1 MCRISAHNKMSELL
15 NRNTDP
21 LFEKMEKIFK
31 ERDAEYKK
39 MEERNRVRE
48 EAVKEKENSL
58 KKQEEQ
64 FSSREANVRQQEKEI
79 EEKMQM
85 LEEKQRE
92 MQEMEKYLQK
102 KRLELEADEQQSL
115 LDNSILRE
123 EIRNEKL
130 KQQRLS
136 RELEDKLTDLGY
148 SSDNFD
154 PAVLEEKE
162 QKIKDQ
168 AQEIQKFN
176 EEIEKWKDKADEWE
190 EKESGFV
197 AQIDTL
203 NKEKAQLWKKLM
215 GVEDESLPEREE
227 DVPDKTEEP
236 VEERVS
242 GAEEPVEE
250 VEEVE
255 VGAEEPVEEVE
266 EVEVVPEE
274 ESVYAKEEENLK
286 EAIEMDTPLT
296 AEGFYNYLQEQE
308 VGGVIQLRHA
318 KQGDMVSIAIS
329 QIVVTVVFAEE
340 GWFDI
345 KKSIGNNNRKL
356 RRLIRSWNSSQND
369 LTFKYDTSD
378 NTVTAEGDF
387 NKDQTAEELLRYL
400 DRLLD
405 TYFDTGEE

>member
-92 MQEMEKYLQK
+92 TQEMEKYLQK

-176 EEIEKWKDKADEWE
+176 EEIEKWEDKADEWE

-236 VEERVS
+236 VEE
-242 GAEEPVEE
+242 
-250 VEEVE
+250 
-255 VGAEEPVEEVE
+255 VE

-286 EAIEMDTPLT
+286 EAIEMTPLT

-318 KQGDMVSIAIS
+318 KQGDMVNIAIS

>member
-64 FSSREANVRQQEKEI
+64 FSSREANVRQKEKEI

-92 MQEMEKYLQK
+92 TQEMEKYLQK

-227 DVPDKTEEP
+227 DVPDKT
-236 VEERVS
+236 
-242 GAEEPVEE
+242 
-250 VEEVE
+250 
-255 VGAEEPVEEVE
+255 EEPVEEVE

-405 TYFDTGEE
+405 TYFDTREEE

>member
-21 LFEKMEKIFK
+21 LFEKMEKIFA

-64 FSSREANVRQQEKEI
+64 FSSREANVRQKEKEI

-92 MQEMEKYLQK
+92 TQEMEKYLQK

-236 VEERVS
+236 VEE
-242 GAEEPVEE
+242 
-250 VEEVE
+250 
-255 VGAEEPVEEVE
+255 VE

-329 QIVVTVVFAEE
+329 QIEVTVVFAEE

-400 DRLLD
+400 HRLLD
-405 TYFDTGEE
+405 TYFDTGEEE

>member
-1 MCRISAHNKMSELL
+1 MCRNSAHNKMSELL

-21 LFEKMEKIFK
+21 FFEKMEKIFK

-64 FSSREANVRQQEKEI
+64 FSSREANVRQKEKEI

-92 MQEMEKYLQK
+92 TQEMEKYLQK

-162 QKIKDQ
+162 QKTKDQ

-227 DVPDKTEEP
+227 DVPDKT
-236 VEERVS
+236 
-242 GAEEPVEE
+242 
-250 VEEVE
+250 
-255 VGAEEPVEEVE
+255 EEPVEEVE

-405 TYFDTGEE
+405 TYFDTGEEE

>member
-64 FSSREANVRQQEKEI
+64 FSSREANVRQKEKEI

-92 MQEMEKYLQK
+92 TQEMEKYLQK

-236 VEERVS
+236 VEE
-242 GAEEPVEE
+242 
-250 VEEVE
+250 
-255 VGAEEPVEEVE
+255 VE

-340 GWFDI
+340 AEEGWFDI

-405 TYFDTGEE
+405 TYFDTGEEE

>member
-64 FSSREANVRQQEKEI
+64 FSSREANVRQKEKEI

-92 MQEMEKYLQK
+92 TQEMEKYLQK

-168 AQEIQKFN
+168 VQEIQKFN

-227 DVPDKTEEP
+227 DVPDKT
-236 VEERVS
+236 
-242 GAEEPVEE
+242 
-250 VEEVE
+250 
-255 VGAEEPVEEVE
+255 EEPVEEVE

-405 TYFDTGEE
+405 TYFDTGEEE

>member
-92 MQEMEKYLQK
+92 TQEMEKYLQK

-162 QKIKDQ
+162 QKIKEQ
-168 AQEIQKFN
+168 EQEIQRLN
-176 EEIEKWKDKADEWE
+176 EENEKWEDKADEWE

-227 DVPDKTEEP
+227 DVPDKT
-236 VEERVS
+236 
-242 GAEEPVEE
+242 
-250 VEEVE
+250 
-255 VGAEEPVEEVE
+255 EEPVEEVE

>member
-92 MQEMEKYLQK
+92 TQEMEKYLQK

-236 VEERVS
+236 VEE
-242 GAEEPVEE
+242 
-250 VEEVE
+250 
-255 VGAEEPVEEVE
+255 VE

-387 NKDQTAEELLRYL
+387 DKDQTAEELLRYL

-405 TYFDTGEE
+405 TYFDTGEEE

>member
-1 MCRISAHNKMSELL
+1 MCRISVHNKMSELL

-21 LFEKMEKIFK
+21 LFEKMEKIFA

-39 MEERNRVRE
+39 MEERNRMRE
-48 EAVKEKENSL
+48 EAVKEKENCL

-64 FSSREANVRQQEKEI
+64 FGSREANIRQQEKEI

-85 LEEKQRE
+85 LEERQRE
-92 MQEMEKYLQK
+92 TQEMEKYLQK

-115 LDNSILRE
+115 LDTSILRE

-136 RELEDKLTDLGY
+136 RELEDKLADLGY
-148 SSDNFD
+148 SSHNLAD
-154 PAVLEEKE
+154 PAILEEKE
-162 QKIKDQ
+162 QKIKEQ
-168 AQEIQKFN
+168 AQEIQRLS
-176 EEIEKWKDKADEWE
+176 EEIEKWEDKADEWE

-215 GVEDESLPEREE
+215 GVDDAAEESLAEQEE
-227 DVPDKTEEP
+227 NISDEVEQP
-236 VEERVS
+236 VEEKDS
-242 GAEEPVEE
+242 ENEESVQ
-250 VEEVE
+250 
-255 VGAEEPVEEVE
+255 EVE
-266 EVEVVPEE
+266 EVEVVSEE
-274 ESVYAKEEENLK
+274 ESLYAKEEENLE

-308 VGGVIQLRHA
+308 IGGVIQLLHA
-318 KQGDMVSIAIS
+318 KQGDMVNIAIS
-329 QIVVTVVFAEE
+329 QIVVTVVFAEN

-387 NKDQTAEELLRYL
+387 DKDQTAEELLRYL

-405 TYFDTGEE
+405 TYFDTDTGEE

>member
-64 FSSREANVRQQEKEI
+64 FSSREANVRQKEKEI

-92 MQEMEKYLQK
+92 TQEMEKYLQK

-176 EEIEKWKDKADEWE
+176 EEIEKWKDKEDEWE

-227 DVPDKTEEP
+227 DVPDKT
-236 VEERVS
+236 
-242 GAEEPVEE
+242 
-250 VEEVE
+250 
-255 VGAEEPVEEVE
+255 EEPVEEVE

-405 TYFDTGEE
+405 TYFDTGEEE

>member
-39 MEERNRVRE
+39 MEERNRMRE

-64 FSSREANVRQQEKEI
+64 FSSRESNIRQQEKEI

-85 LEEKQRE
+85 LEERQRE
-92 MQEMEKYLQK
+92 TQEMEKYLQK

-115 LDNSILRE
+115 LDTSILRE

-136 RELEDKLTDLGY
+136 RELEDKLADLGY
-148 SSDNFD
+148 SSHNLAD
-154 PAVLEEKE
+154 PAILEEKE
-162 QKIKDQ
+162 QKIKEQ
-168 AQEIQKFN
+168 AQEIQRFS
-176 EEIEKWKDKADEWE
+176 EEIEKWEDKADEWE

-215 GVEDESLPEREE
+215 GVDDAADESLAEQEE
-227 DVPDKTEEP
+227 NISD
-236 VEERVS
+236 
-242 GAEEPVEE
+242 E
-250 VEEVE
+250 VEQPIEEKDSENEESVQEVE
-255 VGAEEPVEEVE
+255 A
-266 EVEVVPEE
+266 VEVVSEE

-318 KQGDMVSIAIS
+318 KQGDMVNIAIS

-387 NKDQTAEELLRYL
+387 DKDQTAEELLRYL

-405 TYFDTGEE
+405 TYFDTGEEE

>member
-21 LFEKMEKIFK
+21 LFEKMEKIFA

-64 FSSREANVRQQEKEI
+64 FSSREANIRQQEKEI

-92 MQEMEKYLQK
+92 TQEMEKYLQK

-227 DVPDKTEEP
+227 DVPDKT
-236 VEERVS
+236 
-242 GAEEPVEE
+242 
-250 VEEVE
+250 
-255 VGAEEPVEEVE
+255 EEPVEEVE

-405 TYFDTGEE
+405 TYFDTGEEE

>member
-92 MQEMEKYLQK
+92 TQEMEKYLQK

-236 VEERVS
+236 VEE
-242 GAEEPVEE
+242 
-250 VEEVE
+250 
-255 VGAEEPVEEVE
+255 VE

-286 EAIEMDTPLT
+286 EEIEMDTPLT

>member
-21 LFEKMEKIFK
+21 LFEKMEKIFA

-39 MEERNRVRE
+39 MEERNRMRE

-64 FSSREANVRQQEKEI
+64 FSSREANVRQKEKEI

-92 MQEMEKYLQK
+92 TQEMEKYLQK

-136 RELEDKLTDLGY
+136 RELEDKLNDLGY

-162 QKIKDQ
+162 QKIKEQ
-168 AQEIQKFN
+168 AQEIQKLK
-176 EEIEKWKDKADEWE
+176 EEIEKWEDKADEWE

-197 AQIDTL
+197 SQIDTL

-227 DVPDKTEEP
+227 DVPDKT
-236 VEERVS
+236 
-242 GAEEPVEE
+242 
-250 VEEVE
+250 
-255 VGAEEPVEEVE
+255 EEPVEEVE

-405 TYFDTGEE
+405 TYFDTGEEE

>member
-64 FSSREANVRQQEKEI
+64 FSSREANVRQKEKEI

-92 MQEMEKYLQK
+92 TQEMEKYLQK

-215 GVEDESLPEREE
+215 GVGDESLPEREE
-227 DVPDKTEEP
+227 DVPDKT
-236 VEERVS
+236 
-242 GAEEPVEE
+242 
-250 VEEVE
+250 
-255 VGAEEPVEEVE
+255 EEPVEEVE

-405 TYFDTGEE
+405 TYFDTGEEE

>member
-64 FSSREANVRQQEKEI
+64 FSSREANVRQKEKEI

-92 MQEMEKYLQK
+92 TQEMEKYLQK

-227 DVPDKTEEP
+227 DVPDKT
-236 VEERVS
+236 
-242 GAEEPVEE
+242 
-250 VEEVE
+250 
-255 VGAEEPVEEVE
+255 EEPVEEVE

-405 TYFDTGEE
+405 TYFDTGEEE

>member
-48 EAVKEKENSL
+48 EAVKEKE
-58 KKQEEQ
+58 
-64 FSSREANVRQQEKEI
+64 
-79 EEKMQM
+79 KMQM

-92 MQEMEKYLQK
+92 TQEMEKCLQK

-115 LDNSILRE
+115 LDTSILRE

-136 RELEDKLTDLGY
+136 RELEDKLADLGY
-148 SSDNFD
+148 SSHNLAD
-154 PAVLEEKE
+154 PAILEEKE
-162 QKIKDQ
+162 QKIKEQ
-168 AQEIQKFN
+168 EQEIQRLN
-176 EEIEKWKDKADEWE
+176 EENEKWEDKADEWE

-255 VGAEEPVEEVE
+255 V
-266 EVEVVPEE
+266 VPEE

-286 EAIEMDTPLT
+286 EAMEMDTPLT

-318 KQGDMVSIAIS
+318 KQGDMVNIAIS

-340 GWFDI
+340 AKEGWFDI
-345 KKSIGNNNRKL
+345 KKPFSNNHKL
-356 RRLIRSWNSSQND
+356 RRLIRNWNKNQSD
-369 LTFKYDTSD
+369 LTFQYDATD

-387 NKDQTAEELLRYL
+387 DKDQTAEELLRYL

-405 TYFDTGEE
+405 TYFDTGEEE

>member
-1 MCRISAHNKMSELL
+1 MCRISVHNKMSELL

-21 LFEKMEKIFK
+21 LFEKMEKIFA

-39 MEERNRVRE
+39 MEERNRMRE
-48 EAVKEKENSL
+48 EAVKEKENCL

-64 FSSREANVRQQEKEI
+64 FGSREANIRQQEKEI

-85 LEEKQRE
+85 LEERQRE
-92 MQEMEKYLQK
+92 TQEMEKYLQK

-115 LDNSILRE
+115 LDTSILRE

-136 RELEDKLTDLGY
+136 RELEDKLADLGY
-148 SSDNFD
+148 SSHNLAD
-154 PAVLEEKE
+154 PAILEEKE
-162 QKIKDQ
+162 QKIKEQ
-168 AQEIQKFN
+168 AQEIQRLS
-176 EEIEKWKDKADEWE
+176 EEIEKWEDKADEWE

-215 GVEDESLPEREE
+215 GVDDAAEESLAEQEE
-227 DVPDKTEEP
+227 NISDEVEQP
-236 VEERVS
+236 VEEKDS
-242 GAEEPVEE
+242 ENEESVQ
-250 VEEVE
+250 
-255 VGAEEPVEEVE
+255 EVE
-266 EVEVVPEE
+266 EVEVVSEE
-274 ESVYAKEEENLK
+274 ESVYAKEEENLE

-308 VGGVIQLRHA
+308 IGGVIQLLHA
-318 KQGDMVSIAIS
+318 KQGDMVNIAIS
-329 QIVVTVVFAEE
+329 QIVVTVVFAEN

-378 NTVTAEGDF
+378 NTVTAEGNFD
-387 NKDQTAEELLRYL
+387 KDQTAEELLRYL

-405 TYFDTGEE
+405 TYFDTDTGEE

>member
-21 LFEKMEKIFK
+21 LFEKMEKIFA

-64 FSSREANVRQQEKEI
+64 FSSREANVRQKEKEI

-92 MQEMEKYLQK
+92 TQEMEKYLQK

-227 DVPDKTEEP
+227 DVPDKT
-236 VEERVS
+236 
-242 GAEEPVEE
+242 
-250 VEEVE
+250 
-255 VGAEEPVEEVE
+255 EEPVEEVE

-405 TYFDTGEE
+405 TYFDTGEEE

>member
-21 LFEKMEKIFK
+21 LFEKMEKIFA

-64 FSSREANVRQQEKEI
+64 FSSREANIRQQEKEI

-92 MQEMEKYLQK
+92 TQEMEKYLQK

-136 RELEDKLTDLGY
+136 RELEDKLNDLGY
-148 SSDNFD
+148 SSDDFD
-154 PAVLEEKE
+154 PAILEEKE
-162 QKIKDQ
+162 QKIKEQ
-168 AQEIQKFN
+168 AQEIQKLN
-176 EEIEKWKDKADEWE
+176 EEIEKWEDKADEWE
-190 EKESGFV
+190 EKESGFA

-227 DVPDKTEEP
+227 DVPDKTEE
-236 VEERVS
+236 S
-242 GAEEPVEE
+242 
-250 VEEVE
+250 
-255 VGAEEPVEEVE
+255 VEEVE

-286 EAIEMDTPLT
+286 EAIEMNTSLT

-318 KQGDMVSIAIS
+318 KQGDMVNIAIS

-340 GWFDI
+340 AKEGWFDI
-345 KKSIGNNNRKL
+345 KKPFSNNHKL
-356 RRLIRSWNSSQND
+356 RRLIRNWNKNQSD
-369 LTFKYDTSD
+369 LTFQYDATD

-387 NKDQTAEELLRYL
+387 DKDQTAEELLRYL

-405 TYFDTGEE
+405 TYFDTGEEE

>member
-64 FSSREANVRQQEKEI
+64 FSSREANVRQKEKEI

-92 MQEMEKYLQK
+92 TQEMEKYLQK

-168 AQEIQKFN
+168 AQEIQKLK
-176 EEIEKWKDKADEWE
+176 EEIEKWEDKADEWE

-197 AQIDTL
+197 SQIDTL

-227 DVPDKTEEP
+227 DVPDKT
-236 VEERVS
+236 
-242 GAEEPVEE
+242 
-250 VEEVE
+250 
-255 VGAEEPVEEVE
+255 EEPVEEVE

-405 TYFDTGEE
+405 TYFDTGEEE

>member
-1 MCRISAHNKMSELL
+1 
-15 NRNTDP
+15 
-21 LFEKMEKIFK
+21 
-31 ERDAEYKK
+31 
-39 MEERNRVRE
+39 
-48 EAVKEKENSL
+48 
-58 KKQEEQ
+58 
-64 FSSREANVRQQEKEI
+64 
-79 EEKMQM
+79 
-85 LEEKQRE
+85 
-92 MQEMEKYLQK
+92 MEKYLQK

-136 RELEDKLTDLGY
+136 RELEDKLNDLGY

-154 PAVLEEKE
+154 PAILEEKE
-162 QKIKDQ
+162 QKIKEQ
-168 AQEIQKFN
+168 AQEIQKLK
-176 EEIEKWKDKADEWE
+176 EEIEKWEDKADEWE

-197 AQIDTL
+197 SQIDTL

-215 GVEDESLPEREE
+215 GVEDESIPEKKE
-227 DVPDKTEEP
+227 DVPGKAEEP
-236 VEERVS
+236 VEERIS
-242 GAEEPVEE
+242 GAEE
-250 VEEVE
+250 
-255 VGAEEPVEEVE
+255 AVEEVE

-318 KQGDMVSIAIS
+318 KQGDMVNIAIS
-329 QIVVTVVFAEE
+329 QIVVTVVFAEEAEE

-387 NKDQTAEELLRYL
+387 DKDQTAEELLRYL

-405 TYFDTGEE
+405 TYFDTGEEE

>member
-21 LFEKMEKIFK
+21 LFEKMEKIFA

-64 FSSREANVRQQEKEI
+64 FSSREANVRQKEKEI

-92 MQEMEKYLQK
+92 TQEMEKYLQK

-227 DVPDKTEEP
+227 DVPDKT
-236 VEERVS
+236 
-242 GAEEPVEE
+242 
-250 VEEVE
+250 
-255 VGAEEPVEEVE
+255 EEPVEEVE

-405 TYFDTGEE
+405 TYFDTGKEE

>member
-92 MQEMEKYLQK
+92 TQEMEKYLQK

-236 VEERVS
+236 VEE
-242 GAEEPVEE
+242 
-250 VEEVE
+250 
-255 VGAEEPVEEVE
+255 VE

-318 KQGDMVSIAIS
+318 KQGDMVNIAIS

-387 NKDQTAEELLRYL
+387 DKDQTAEELLRYL

>member
-15 NRNTDP
+15 NRNADP
-21 LFEKMEKIFK
+21 LFEKMEKIFA

-64 FSSREANVRQQEKEI
+64 FSSREENVRQQEKEI

-92 MQEMEKYLQK
+92 TQEMEKYLQK

-136 RELEDKLTDLGY
+136 RELEDKLNDLGY

-154 PAVLEEKE
+154 PAILEEKE

-227 DVPDKTEEP
+227 DVPDKT
-236 VEERVS
+236 
-242 GAEEPVEE
+242 
-250 VEEVE
+250 
-255 VGAEEPVEEVE
+255 EEPVEEVE

-405 TYFDTGEE
+405 TYFDTGEEE

>member
-1 MCRISAHNKMSELL
+1 MCRNSAHNKMSELL

-21 LFEKMEKIFK
+21 LFEKMEKIFA

-64 FSSREANVRQQEKEI
+64 FSSREANVRQKEKEI

-92 MQEMEKYLQK
+92 TQEMEKYLQK

-168 AQEIQKFN
+168 AQEIQKLK

-227 DVPDKTEEP
+227 DVPDKT
-236 VEERVS
+236 
-242 GAEEPVEE
+242 
-250 VEEVE
+250 
-255 VGAEEPVEEVE
+255 EEPVEEVE

-405 TYFDTGEE
+405 TYFDTGEEE

>member
-64 FSSREANVRQQEKEI
+64 FSSREANVRQKEKEI

-92 MQEMEKYLQK
+92 TQEMEKYLQK

-236 VEERVS
+236 VEE
-242 GAEEPVEE
+242 
-250 VEEVE
+250 
-255 VGAEEPVEEVE
+255 VE

-329 QIVVTVVFAEE
+329 QIIVTVVFAEE

-405 TYFDTGEE
+405 TYFDTGEEE

>member
-92 MQEMEKYLQK
+92 TQEMEKYLQK

-236 VEERVS
+236 VEE
-242 GAEEPVEE
+242 
-250 VEEVE
+250 
-255 VGAEEPVEEVE
+255 VE

-274 ESVYAKEEENLK
+274 ESVYAKEEENMK
-286 EAIEMDTPLT
+286 EAMEMDTPLT

>member
-1 MCRISAHNKMSELL
+1 MCRISAHKKMSELL

-21 LFEKMEKIFK
+21 LFEKMEKIFA

-64 FSSREANVRQQEKEI
+64 FSSREANVRQKEKEI

-92 MQEMEKYLQK
+92 TQEMEKYLQK

-227 DVPDKTEEP
+227 DVPDKT
-236 VEERVS
+236 
-242 GAEEPVEE
+242 
-250 VEEVE
+250 
-255 VGAEEPVEEVE
+255 EEPVEEVE

-405 TYFDTGEE
+405 TYFDTGEEE

>member
-1 MCRISAHNKMSELL
+1 MCRISVHNKMSELL

-21 LFEKMEKIFK
+21 LFEKMEKIFA

-39 MEERNRVRE
+39 MEERNRMRE
-48 EAVKEKENSL
+48 EAVKEKENCL

-64 FSSREANVRQQEKEI
+64 FGSREANIRQQEKEI

-85 LEEKQRE
+85 LEERQRE
-92 MQEMEKYLQK
+92 TQEMEKYLQK

-115 LDNSILRE
+115 LDTSILRE

-136 RELEDKLTDLGY
+136 RELEDKLADLGY
-148 SSDNFD
+148 SSHNLAD
-154 PAVLEEKE
+154 PAILEEKE
-162 QKIKDQ
+162 QKIKEQ
-168 AQEIQKFN
+168 AQEIQRLS
-176 EEIEKWKDKADEWE
+176 EEIEKWEDKADEWE

-215 GVEDESLPEREE
+215 GVDDAAEESLAEQEE
-227 DVPDKTEEP
+227 NISDKVEQP
-236 VEERVS
+236 VEEKDS
-242 GAEEPVEE
+242 ENEESVQ
-250 VEEVE
+250 
-255 VGAEEPVEEVE
+255 EVE
-266 EVEVVPEE
+266 EVEVVSEE
-274 ESVYAKEEENLK
+274 ESVYAKEEENLE

-308 VGGVIQLRHA
+308 IGGVIQLLHA
-318 KQGDMVSIAIS
+318 KQGDMVNIAIS
-329 QIVVTVVFAEE
+329 QIVVTVVFAEN

-387 NKDQTAEELLRYL
+387 DKDQTAEELLRYL

-405 TYFDTGEE
+405 TYFDTDTGEE

>member
-21 LFEKMEKIFK
+21 LFEKMEKIFA

-39 MEERNRVRE
+39 MEERNRMRE
-48 EAVKEKENSL
+48 EAVKEKENCL

-64 FSSREANVRQQEKEI
+64 FGSREANIRQQEKEI

-85 LEEKQRE
+85 LEERQRE
-92 MQEMEKYLQK
+92 TQEMEKYLQK

-115 LDNSILRE
+115 LDTSILRE

-136 RELEDKLTDLGY
+136 RELEDKLADLGY
-148 SSDNFD
+148 SSHNLAD
-154 PAVLEEKE
+154 PAILEEKE
-162 QKIKDQ
+162 QKIKEQ
-168 AQEIQKFN
+168 AQEIQRLS
-176 EEIEKWKDKADEWE
+176 EEIEKWE

-215 GVEDESLPEREE
+215 GVDDAAEESLAEQEE
-227 DVPDKTEEP
+227 NISDEVEQP
-236 VEERVS
+236 VEEKDS
-242 GAEEPVEE
+242 ENEESVQ
-250 VEEVE
+250 
-255 VGAEEPVEEVE
+255 EVE
-266 EVEVVPEE
+266 EVEVVSEE
-274 ESVYAKEEENLK
+274 ESVYAKEEENLE

-308 VGGVIQLRHA
+308 IGGVIQLLHA
-318 KQGDMVSIAIS
+318 KQGDMVNIAIS
-329 QIVVTVVFAEE
+329 QIVVTVVFAEN

-387 NKDQTAEELLRYL
+387 DKDQTAEELLRYL

-405 TYFDTGEE
+405 TYFDTDTGEE

>member
-92 MQEMEKYLQK
+92 TQEMEKYLQK

-236 VEERVS
+236 VEE
-242 GAEEPVEE
+242 
-250 VEEVE
+250 
-255 VGAEEPVEEVE
+255 VE

-387 NKDQTAEELLRYL
+387 DKDQTAEELLRYL

>member
-1 MCRISAHNKMSELL
+1 MCRNSAHNKMSELL

-21 LFEKMEKIFK
+21 LFEKMEKIFA

-64 FSSREANVRQQEKEI
+64 FSSREENVRQQEKEI

-92 MQEMEKYLQK
+92 TQEMEKYLQK

-227 DVPDKTEEP
+227 DVPDKT
-236 VEERVS
+236 
-242 GAEEPVEE
+242 
-250 VEEVE
+250 
-255 VGAEEPVEEVE
+255 EEPVEEVE

-405 TYFDTGEE
+405 TYFDTGEEE

>member
-1 MCRISAHNKMSELL
+1 MCRISVHNKMSELL

-21 LFEKMEKIFK
+21 LFEKMEKIFA

-39 MEERNRVRE
+39 MEERNRMRE
-48 EAVKEKENSL
+48 EAVKQKENSL

-64 FSSREANVRQQEKEI
+64 FNNREENVRQQEKEI

-85 LEEKQRE
+85 LEERQRE
-92 MQEMEKYLQK
+92 TQEMEKYLQK

-227 DVPDKTEEP
+227 DVPDKT
-236 VEERVS
+236 
-242 GAEEPVEE
+242 
-250 VEEVE
+250 
-255 VGAEEPVEEVE
+255 EEPVEEVE

-405 TYFDTGEE
+405 TYFDTREEE

>member
-92 MQEMEKYLQK
+92 TQEMEKYLQK

-227 DVPDKTEEP
+227 DVPDKT
-236 VEERVS
+236 
-242 GAEEPVEE
+242 
-250 VEEVE
+250 
-255 VGAEEPVEEVE
+255 EEPVEEVE

>member
-1 MCRISAHNKMSELL
+1 MCRNSAHNKMSELL

-21 LFEKMEKIFK
+21 LFEKMEKIFA

-64 FSSREANVRQQEKEI
+64 FSSREENVRQQEKEI

-92 MQEMEKYLQK
+92 TQEMEKYLQK

-168 AQEIQKFN
+168 AQEIQKLK

-227 DVPDKTEEP
+227 DVPDKT
-236 VEERVS
+236 
-242 GAEEPVEE
+242 
-250 VEEVE
+250 
-255 VGAEEPVEEVE
+255 EEPVEEVE

-405 TYFDTGEE
+405 TYFDTGEEE

>member
-64 FSSREANVRQQEKEI
+64 FSSREANVRQKEKEI

-92 MQEMEKYLQK
+92 TQEMEKYLQK

-162 QKIKDQ
+162 QKIKEQ
-168 AQEIQKFN
+168 EQEIQRLN
-176 EEIEKWKDKADEWE
+176 EENEKWEDKADEWE

-227 DVPDKTEEP
+227 DVPDKT
-236 VEERVS
+236 
-242 GAEEPVEE
+242 
-250 VEEVE
+250 
-255 VGAEEPVEEVE
+255 EEPVEEVE

-318 KQGDMVSIAIS
+318 KQGDMVNIAIS

-405 TYFDTGEE
+405 TYFDTGEEE